1 VRSACLSVVCLS
13 TICPSYICLSVC
25 LSSICLSSAF
35 LLSSATSPPTPCLES
50 PCFERDDV
58 DTAATDVP
66 SVHVTRSDP
75 THASGKYGE
84 WYTRQQ
90 IIDLF
95 APSDESI
102 AKVKEWLLLSG
113 VAAESIVVPAT
124 RGWVHFDAT
133 VGQLESLVKADYH
146 IYNHVRARDD
156 GDGGDGEGS
165 HLGTDAYHL
174 PEEVAAHVDFIVPG
188 TAFGRLSPGK
198 SLRRRKLGAGGK
210 GSRPLEPIQA
220 EIQSNPGA

>member
-1 VRSACLSVVCLS
+1 MCALLACL
-13 TICPSYICLSVC
+13 LSVC
-25 LSSICLSSAF
+25 QLFAHRIFVCLCACRLF
-35 LLSSATSPPTPCLES
+35 VCRLPFCYRLPRPPPTPCLES

-66 SVHVTRSDP
+66 SVHATRSDP

-146 IYNHVRARDD
+146 IYNHVRARDE
-156 GDGGDGEGS
+156 GEGS

-198 SLRRRKLGAGGK
+198 SLRRRKHGAGGVG
-210 GSRPLEPIQA
+210 GSILEPIST